1 MEPLGV
7 HPAGRRTLGLIVNP
21 VAGLGGRV
29 GLKGSDGAS
38 VQREA
43 LARGAAPLAEQ
54 RARQALAPLAGRQE
68 AIDVLTVAGEMGE
81 AVACASGFAP
91 RVVGSIPSGRT
102 TAEDTKTAAREMERL
117 GVDLLLFA
125 GGDGT
130 ARDVYD
136 AVGER
141 LVALGIPAGVK
152 MHSAVFA
159 VNPVAAGDAAL
170 SYLVGRRRVR
180 TAEVMD
186 VDEQELHRGIVSTRL
201 YGYLRVPEDVRLVQ
215 SLKAPTPASEGGVLA
230 AIAADVVD
238 RMVDE
243 TLYILGPGT
252 TTRAIATRLGLAKTL
267 LGIDVVSRHGVVIAD
282 ATESQLLAVVPHR
295 PAKVIV
301 SPIGGQGHLFGRG
314 NQPISPAV
322 LRAVGRASVLVVAA
336 PDKIRSLGGRP
347 FLVDTGDADLDH
359 ELSGYVRVVTGY
371 GEEAVYEVS
380 SGGAGEP
387 AAGAAPGA
395 VWTSG

>member
-7 HPAGRRTLGLIVNP
+7 HPTGRRTLGLVVNP

-43 LARGAAPLAEQ
+43 LARGAVSLAEQ

-68 AIDVLTVAGEMGE
+68 GIDVLTAAGEMGE
-81 AVACASGFAP
+81 TVARAWGLAP

-102 TAEDTKTAAREMERL
+102 TAEDTKTAAREMERR

-130 ARDVYD
+130 ARDVCD

-159 VNPVAAGDAAL
+159 VSPVAAGEAAL
-170 SYLVGRRRVR
+170 AYLVGRRRVR

-186 VDEQELHRGIVSTRL
+186 VDEEGLRRGIVSTRL

-215 SLKAPTPASEGGVLA
+215 SLKAPTPASEGEALA
-230 AIAADVVD
+230 AIAVDVVD

-252 TTRAIATRLGLAKTL
+252 TTRAIAARLGLPKTL
-267 LGIDVVSRHGVVIAD
+267 LGIDIVSRHGLVIAD
-282 ATESQLLAVVPHR
+282 ATESQLLALVHNR

-322 LRAVGRASVLVVAA
+322 LRTVGRDNVLVVAT

-347 FLVDTGDADLDH
+347 FLVDTGDSILDH

-380 SGGAGEP
+380 SGGAGGP
-387 AAGAAPGA
+387 AAGAAPGTA
-395 VWTSG
+395 